1 MCDCIFRIL
10 FNDVVVLLGY
20 PTFGVGDG
28 TWSNGDPMG
37 FLSGYTGEMGHGSY
51 GMDGMFGGGGG
62 TFSATG
68 GGFGTFGGPTAAA
81 GYNYFHGEYRYYYK
95 I

>member
-1 MCDCIFRIL
+1 
-10 FNDVVVLLGY
+10 
-20 PTFGVGDG
+20 
-28 TWSNGDPMG
+28 MG
-37 FLSGYTGEMGHGSY
+37 FLSGYTGDMGHGSY

-81 GYNYFHGEYRYYYK
+81 GFNYFHGKCSLLK
-95 I
+95 IMAIRSNVFNFKVFGKLIILVSVTLAVFAFIL

>member
-1 MCDCIFRIL
+1 MIWS
-10 FNDVVVLLGY
+10 GY

-28 TWSNGDPMG
+28 TWSNGGDPMG
-37 FLSGYTGEMGHGSY
+37 FLSGYTGDMGHGSY

-81 GYNYFHGEYRYYYK
+81 GFNYFHGK
-95 I
+95 PCNN

>member
-1 MCDCIFRIL
+1 
-10 FNDVVVLLGY
+10 
-20 PTFGVGDG
+20 
-28 TWSNGDPMG
+28 MG
-37 FLSGYTGEMGHGSY
+37 FLSGYTGDMGHGSY

-81 GYNYFHGEYRYYYK
+81 GFNYFHGRY
-95 I
+95 

>member
-1 MCDCIFRIL
+1 
-10 FNDVVVLLGY
+10 
-20 PTFGVGDG
+20 
-28 TWSNGDPMG
+28 MG

-81 GYNYFHGEYRYYYK
+81 GFNYFHGK
-95 I
+95 LIFLVIGK